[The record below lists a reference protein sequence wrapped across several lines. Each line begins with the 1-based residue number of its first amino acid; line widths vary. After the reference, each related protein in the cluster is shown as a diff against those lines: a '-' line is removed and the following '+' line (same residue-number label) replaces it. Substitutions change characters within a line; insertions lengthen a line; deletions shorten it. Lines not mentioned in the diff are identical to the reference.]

1 MESINKGFAVFVI
14 LIMAISSLSLM
25 VVKPTNAQ
33 SITKPSV
40 PEFTV
45 KYIDNSYDVPPT
57 YETDQYTGKTIVTHN
72 GYHVDNSSI
81 ELRIK
86 NQPFISYND
95 SNGNQ
100 IRLYYNFRYK
110 GAYTNTWTYYP
121 ENSNGKSVIHYNGGL
136 GNDFEMYPPT
146 YSASNSEYTIVLLR
160 LSLLGPP
167 VGNQE
172 LPDGVNVD
180 FQVQAMIGYFTRDNY
195 GYIILTGQSSDW
207 SNTQSITI
215 GKISASTSPNP
226 TPSSNP
232 TPNPT
237 PTPTVPEFSWLAI
250 LPLCV
255 SMVFVAVYLK
265 HRRTNHE

>member
-1 MESINKGFAVFVI
+1 MGSISKSFALI
-14 LIMAISSLSLM
+14 LILIIAISSLSLLM
-25 VVKPTNAQ
+25 VKPASAQ
-33 SITKPSV
+33 SIPKPSV

-45 KYIDNSYDVPPT
+45 KYVDNSYDVPPT
-57 YETDQYTGKTIVTHN
+57 YETDQYTGKTIVTHD
-72 GYHVDNSSI
+72 GYHVDNRSI

-95 SNGNQ
+95 SNGNT

-110 GAYTNTWTYYP
+110 GGFTDTWTYYP
-121 ENSNGKSVIHYNGGL
+121 ENSNGQSVIHYNGGL

-167 VGNQE
+167 IGNQE
-172 LPDGVNVD
+172 IPDGVNVD
-180 FQVQAMIGYFTRDNY
+180 FQVQAMIGYFTRNNY

-207 SNTQSITI
+207 SPTQTITI
-215 GKISASTSPNP
+215 GETSSTTSPNP
-226 TPSSNP
+226 TPTS
-232 TPNPT
+232 TQNPT

-250 LPLCV
+250 LPLFI
-255 SMVFVAVYLK
+255 SFLFIAIKLR
-265 HRRTNHE
+265 HRSQKPQN